1 MAHRRCS
8 CSDFYDNVLRGASGR
23 PIPAEALRT
32 AQMLIHAMPQH
43 LLDRLVGKLIEA
55 ALNSGIG
62 KKIGDFKINPT
73 LWMDRLQNQKLDKL

>member
-1 MAHRRCS
+1 
-8 CSDFYDNVLRGASGR
+8 
-23 PIPAEALRT
+23 
-32 AQMLIHAMPQH
+32 MPQH

-55 ALNSGIG
+55 ALNFGIG